1 MSKSADSSFIE
12 TIQEAPFA
20 SLGMSELVEP
30 PESIKTVLNWQ
41 RTLVKIVS
49 SAIWTALRL
58 GMVLA
63 LLLVPG
69 FLLALLPQGAP
80 AVLNKMLVWANTATL
95 LGLFGSLMVATVAIA
110 GSIGIYLLLKFR
122 QATKVNFRV

>member
-1 MSKSADSSFIE
+1 MTRNRNIKHGIVAMSKSADSSFIE

-63 LLLVPG
+63 LLLGPFGATLGALDQVLG
-69 FLLALLPQGAP
+69 RSLALLDR
-80 AVLNKMLVWANTATL
+80 
-95 LGLFGSLMVATVAIA
+95 SR
-110 GSIGIYLLLKFR
+110 Y
-122 QATKVNFRV
+122 